1 MKTDRPAPSRLLPS
15 RDTRGR
21 APGCR
26 PRPPCCSWR
35 CSFVPVAEILRG
47 GFVSADGALT
57 AAQLNRIAASP
68 VYAKVL
74 WSTFWI
80 SGLTALICVVAG
92 YPVAYLLAQL
102 GGRARDRWLLWI
114 MLPFWTSYLVKT
126 YA

>member
-1 MKTDRPAPSRLLPS
+1 MFFL
-15 RDTRGR
+15 
-21 APGCR
+21 
-26 PRPPCCSWR
+26 
-35 CSFVPVAEILRG
+35 VPVAEILRG

-126 YA
+126 YAWMLLLSQSGP